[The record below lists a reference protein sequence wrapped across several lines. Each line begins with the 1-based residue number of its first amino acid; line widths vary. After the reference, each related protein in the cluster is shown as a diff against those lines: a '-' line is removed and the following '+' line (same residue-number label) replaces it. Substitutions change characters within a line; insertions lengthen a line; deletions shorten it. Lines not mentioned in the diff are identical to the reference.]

1 MKHSYFQLIGVLL
14 LCTGLN
20 HLSAQ
25 HTFSIVAIDTV
36 TGEIGSAGATCLDGS
51 FGGGA
56 VIISRILPG
65 IGATHTQAQ
74 WNAGNQQNADT
85 RMAAGDNASQIVN
98 WLVANDV
105 QGDPTIRQYGVVTMD
120 ANGSINA
127 EGYTGIN
134 CFDYK
139 NHITGPN
146 YSIQGNILLGQQIL
160 DSMEARFLNAS
171 GSLADK
177 LMACMQGANVP
188 GADTRCLASGVSSFT
203 SFLRVSRPSDFGGV
217 FYLDLQINSTPPNGV
232 DPIDALQSL
241 YDAWTPPNCDITIP
255 TSPSPTLVQDTT
267 LITSSAFQTYLV
279 CPGDTLQL
287 SSSIENTVYLL
298 GAGSYCSIGGFSATN
313 TVYVVD
319 SAVFDGSGSIG
330 TSIYAD
336 PGSRV
341 IAPGDGAVITLCDSV
356 TYLNLNDFPGICE
369 ASTSNHQELFRD
381 IIITNQF
388 SPASILIEWPVD
400 RRLSRIE
407 LYALDGRQE
416 MQFDISGSDE
426 LRIPTTE
433 LSAGIYLLKMVE
445 RDGRVAV
452 RKVKAL

>member
-1 MKHSYFQLIGVLL
+1 MNKIYSLFFYLIGI
-14 LCTGLN
+14 TIFP
-20 HLSAQ
+20 LSAQ
-25 HTFSIVAIDTV
+25 HTFSIVAIDPV

-65 IGATHTQAQ
+65 IGAIHTQAQ
-74 WNAGNQQNADT
+74 WNAGNQQNANT

-98 WLVANDV
+98 WLVANDA
-105 QGDPTIRQYGVVTMD
+105 QGNPTVRQYGVVTMD
-120 ANGSINA
+120 ANGSIDA

-139 NHITGPN
+139 NHITGPT

-160 DSMEARFLNAS
+160 DSMEARFLNAG

-203 SFLRVSRPSDFGGV
+203 SFLRVSRPSDFGGA
-217 FYLDLQINSTPPNGV
+217 FYLDLQINSTPANGV

-255 TSPSPTLVQDTT
+255 TAPAPTLVQDTT
-267 LITSSAFQTYLV
+267 LITSSAFRTYLV
-279 CPGDTLQL
+279 CPGDTLRL
-287 SSSIENTVYLL
+287 SSSIENKVYLL

-319 SAVFDGSGSIG
+319 SAGFDGTGSIG
-330 TSIYAD
+330 TSIFAD
-336 PGSRV
+336 PGSKV
-341 IAPGDGAVITLCDSV
+341 VSPGDGALITLCDSV
-356 TYLNLNDFPGICE
+356 VYLNLGR
-369 ASTSNHQELFRD
+369 SS
-381 IIITNQF
+381 
-388 SPASILIEWPVD
+388 
-400 RRLSRIE
+400 
-407 LYALDGRQE
+407 GRQ
-416 MQFDISGSDE
+416 
-426 LRIPTTE
+426 L
-433 LSAGIYLLKMVE
+433 
-445 RDGRVAV
+445 
-452 RKVKAL
+452 

>member
-1 MKHSYFQLIGVLL
+1 MNKIYSLFFYLIGI
-14 LCTGLN
+14 TIFP
-20 HLSAQ
+20 LSAQ
-25 HTFSIVAIDTV
+25 HTFSIVAIDPV

-65 IGATHTQAQ
+65 IGAIHTQAQ
-74 WNAGNQQNADT
+74 WNAGNQQNANT

-98 WLVANDV
+98 WLVANDA
-105 QGDPTIRQYGVVTMD
+105 QGNPTVRQYGVVTMD
-120 ANGSINA
+120 ANGSIDA

-139 NHITGPN
+139 NHITGPT

-160 DSMEARFLNAS
+160 DSMEARFLNAG

-203 SFLRVSRPSDFGGV
+203 SFLRVSRPSDFGGA
-217 FYLDLQINSTPPNGV
+217 FYLDLQINSTPANGV

-255 TSPSPTLVQDTT
+255 TAPAPTLVQDTT
-267 LITSSAFQTYLV
+267 LITSSAFRTYLV
-279 CPGDTLQL
+279 CPGDTLRL
-287 SSSIENTVYLL
+287 SSSIENKVYLL

-319 SAVFDGSGSIG
+319 SAGFDGTGSIG
-330 TSIYAD
+330 TSIFAD
-336 PGSRV
+336 PGSKV
-341 IAPGDGAVITLCDSV
+341 VSPGDGALITLCDSV
-356 TYLNLNDFPGICE
+356 VYLNLGDFPGICE
-369 ASTSNHQELFRD
+369 ASTSIDQELVRSVL
-381 IIITNQF
+381 ITQEGTT
-388 SPASILIEWPVD
+388 ASIFVEW
-400 RRLSRIE
+400 SAEHE
-407 LYALDGRQE
+407 LESISLFTIDGRL
-416 MQFDISGSDE
+416 MRLFDVKTNHS
-426 LRIPTTE
+426 LTIPTTD
-433 LSAGIYLLKMVE
+433 LSPGMYFLRFVDSNGNM
-445 RDGRVAV
+445 AV
-452 RKVKAL
+452 RKVRVM